1 MPSERVIRPLFVLAV
16 AFTLVMALL
25 PKPPALP
32 IDRFGDK
39 FEHMLAFSVLALLAR
54 FSFRRAGSWRLLEH
68 LSFFGALI
76 EVFQSIPALHRDC
89 DPLDWAAD
97 TIAVGVALLLA
108 RWFASRNGVDLA
120 QEQVALA
127 DPHG

>member
-1 MPSERVIRPLFVLAV
+1 MPSERLTRPLFFLAV

-54 FSFRRAGSWRLLEH
+54 FSFQRMSGWRIFEH

-76 EVFQSIPALHRDC
+76 EVGQSIPLLHRDC
-89 DPLDWAAD
+89 DIRDWAAD
-97 TIAVGVALLLA
+97 TLAVAVALIVSHWLA
-108 RWFASRNGVDLA
+108 PQLGKPRPTRI
-120 QEQVALA
+120 
-127 DPHG
+127 DPRG

>member
-1 MPSERVIRPLFVLAV
+1 MSNERLIRPLFFLAI
-16 AFTLVMALL
+16 AFTLFMALL

-54 FSFRRAGSWRLLEH
+54 FSFQRTSPWRILEH

-76 EVFQSIPALHRDC
+76 EVFQAMPSLHRDC
-89 DPLDWAAD
+89 DPRDWAAD
-97 TIAVGVALLLA
+97 TIAVGLALLLA
-108 RWFASRNGVDLA
+108 HWLA
-120 QEQVALA
+120 PRLGQDKLATA